1 MALNNGGVPSVKK
14 VQKMHSLSNSNHFPI
29 RVMRSIQLFAQWID
43 NIRKIVTQWICT
55 IIEVTIQNYWSQF
68 EIIERGFSSW
78 ISISTTST
86 PFLYI
91 LFSPFWLFSLLS
103 LPFSPAVSPTP
114 LLFIRFL
121 WSPLSSSISLHFAS
135 ALLVSFYLLSHS
147 PSLSRLSA
155 AILSRYLSFIPL
167 THRPINLGSLW
178 SWIYR
183 LHTRTHTYVRHTK
196 NREAWKKK
204 YTIKPME

>member
-91 LFSPFWLFSLLS
+91 LFSPFLLFSLLS
-103 LPFSPAVSPTP
+103 LPFSPAVSPIYSLSLVTP
-114 LLFIRFL
+114 FIFNFSTFCIRPPRL
-121 WSPLSSSISLHFAS
+121 ILSSLSLSLPLS
-135 ALLVSFYLLSHS
+135 LVSSNPF
-147 PSLSRLSA
+147 SLSLFYSTYPQTNKSWQLMKLNLSTPHKN
-155 AILSRYLSFIPL
+155 SYLC
-167 THRPINLGSLW
+167 
-178 SWIYR
+178 
-183 LHTRTHTYVRHTK
+183 
-196 NREAWKKK
+196 
-204 YTIKPME
+204 